1 MDPRWATVYHLRA
14 GHPPDYVPAL
24 ARCSTPERLFW
35 AAHRVGPSSRI
46 ASSQPLPYSES
57 ISLLGTNQSDTT
69 RFTMAILST
78 ILVGLVVGVI
88 AKLLMP
94 GKDPGG
100 FIVTILLGIAGAFI
114 ATYLGQALGWYKA
127 GQPAGWIMSIIGAM
141 ILLLLYRLL
150 FKRKQ

>member
-1 MDPRWATVYHLRA
+1 
-14 GHPPDYVPAL
+14 
-24 ARCSTPERLFW
+24 
-35 AAHRVGPSSRI
+35 
-46 ASSQPLPYSES
+46 
-57 ISLLGTNQSDTT
+57 
-69 RFTMAILST
+69 MAILSI
-78 ILVGLVVGVI
+78 ILIGLVVGAI

-114 ATYLGQALGWYKA
+114 ASYLGQALGWYKA

-150 FKRKQ
+150 FKRKE